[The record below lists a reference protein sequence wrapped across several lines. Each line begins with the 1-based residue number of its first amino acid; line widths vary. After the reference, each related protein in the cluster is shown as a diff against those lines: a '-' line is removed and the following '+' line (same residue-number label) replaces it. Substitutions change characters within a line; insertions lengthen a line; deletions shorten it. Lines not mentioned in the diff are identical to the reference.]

1 MTSRA
6 AIAMALAA
14 LACATTPA
22 LGEYAKLSPDLTL
35 YYEEAGAG
43 RLAIVFI
50 PGWTMSSE
58 VFERQLAYFDD
69 STRYRA
75 IAYDPRGQGR
85 SSKTLDGHT
94 YQQHGRDLA
103 ALIDHLALDDVVL
116 IGWSSGVNDQMAY
129 VNQFGADK
137 LRGLVLLDGTPRA
150 TGDDN
155 TKEWVWY
162 RRDDRDHA
170 RGQFTVPL
178 LEDRAAVSE
187 AFATWMLEAPTAE
200 NVRWVVDIARQT
212 PDSIAALTNETGA
225 YVDYEA
231 DLVALDGKVPML
243 FVVRE
248 EWRDVVT
255 TWRDAHAPSAKVAAF
270 GKHLMFWERS
280 REFNEVLER
289 FLDSMPAQD

>member
-1 MTSRA
+1 MV
-6 AIAMALAA
+6 ALAF
-14 LACATTPA
+14 ATTPA
-22 LGEYAKLSPDLTL
+22 FAEYAKLSPDLTL

-43 RLAIVFI
+43 PLAIVFI

-58 VFERQLAYFDD
+58 VFEHQLTHFAD

-75 IAYDPRGQGR
+75 IAFDPRGQGR

-103 ALIDHLALDDVVL
+103 ALIDLNIDDVVL
-116 IGWSSGVNDQMAY
+116 VGWSSGVNDQMAY
-129 VNQFGADK
+129 VSQFGTERLCA
-137 LRGLVLLDGTPRA
+137 LVLLDGTPRA

-155 TKEWVWY
+155 AKEWVWY
-162 RRDDRDHA
+162 RRDDRDGA
-170 RGQFTVPL
+170 RGNATVPL
-178 LEDRAAVSE
+178 LEDRETASV
-187 AFATWMLEAPTAE
+187 AFATWMLEAATPE
-200 NVRWVVDIARQT
+200 NVRWVVDIVRQT

-255 TWRDAHAPSAKVAAF
+255 TWRDAHAPSADVAAF
-270 GKHLMFWERS
+270 GKHLMFWERN
-280 REFNEVLER
+280 REFNEVLAR
-289 FLDSMPAQD
+289 FLDSIPAQD